1 MGKRAET
8 AVQLKHAEAQ
18 KTEAEAMKKE
28 ADAEDK
34 EAKGTS
40 AKAAADVA
48 KAEDT
53 KQKTAE
59 KEMDAALKKDGDA
72 KEAKACECSGQTD
85 KDNEGGSCKDFGW
98 RMPWCYVAE
107 ECADQAA
114 KMKGKLKWLPGCHQ
128 MGNSA

>member
-1 MGKRAET
+1 MGAAEETKKDSEEAT
-8 AVQLKHAEAQ
+8 AKA
-18 KTEAEAMKKE
+18 KE
-28 ADAEDK
+28 ALDK
-34 EAKGTS
+34 AKGDQEE
-40 AKAAADVA
+40 AVEKAS
-48 KAEDT
+48 
-53 KQKTAE
+53 
-59 KEMDAALKKDGDA
+59 AALKKDGDA

-128 MGNSA
+128 